1 MNVLLS
7 LKNDATSMK
16 NIVTLNMIINQT
28 RYLAM
33 SVLATTVLLSGCQPN
48 DSLYVAPS
56 PNNNHV
62 NNHVNNGG
70 NNHVNNDTNK
80 NLNNDSSAVKTDH
93 RTISR
98 CDNDTII
105 KAFNAQQ
112 SDRQVKGCGTIIKAL
127 ADDNDGSRHQKILVE
142 LDGVRPKQTLLLVHN
157 IDLAPRVADVSRGTA
172 ISFYGEYVYNEKGG
186 LVHWTHHDPAARHQ
200 GGWIESAGVHY
211 D

>member
-1 MNVLLS
+1 M
-7 LKNDATSMK
+7 T
-16 NIVTLNMIINQT
+16 IFINAHAAVKQA
-28 RYLAM
+28 RYLTVGLFA
-33 SVLATTVLLSGCQPN
+33 ATILLSGCQPN

-56 PNNNHV
+56 PN